1 MKIMCTRS
9 AASLAVVAALLG
21 AGCLDGENPSESTAD
36 LATDLIS
43 DPASGPAPEQVGGPE
58 QPSTAGAVAT
68 HASARAAGIARTF
81 ASARHG
87 VPIDHM
93 EILDSR
99 SQEVALLGRTFEI
112 VTLIDDRQAGA
123 FHRVYVD
130 AATGETFTP
139 DEVDQAL
146 RDATVARYG
155 KLDPRLAE
163 ALPGLDADGAIPVV
177 IWAVEPPGLG
187 RHERQQAALDH
198 VAALFPEAAAVA
210 QRGGSPL
217 DVADPVLAP
226 RIDAAYRDALLA
238 SNDQA
243 LQPLL
248 ETMKRHDLAVTPVP
262 GIPAVFAT
270 LTRQEVQQVMDSE
283 TIGRIMLS
291 GGEVSPASLAH
302 ATGTNRVQAVRSR
315 KLGATAPV
323 NDGTGVKV
331 ALIEANQN
339 VDMDSSVT
347 NGTCPS
353 NNCFRNPG
361 ATRDP
366 LTPVGN
372 HATLVAS
379 IVASTA
385 ANATGVA
392 PGATIL
398 SGSISTGEGV
408 DFEFADA
415 YQWAWQQGADVI
427 NLSVGQCP
435 TEGGFLLTLDM
446 LTDYAARSY
455 NKLFVVAAGNVPVP
469 NGACWANVPND
480 FGTWSPGK
488 AWNVVTVGGYNPLDD
503 TAWGNDTSVV
513 SPFWNPESPSGDRE
527 KPEVVAP
534 SVNIDGIGVNGAM
547 IPPQF
552 GTSMAAPQVSGMAA
566 LMIQRSTAL
575 RTAPNAL
582 RAIILASASHNIT
595 GPSGPV
601 AGVDDLDGAGG
612 IHADLADLIAATQG
626 SSTLDAAHA
635 CVGPCWW
642 KTRILDSSPEWTYFY
657 FKGQAGD
664 RIRAAAAWWS
674 SGYCPDPSNCEID
687 RLDTDFNMFIED
699 AAGNRLSGAFSASL
713 DNNYEVVPTSS
724 DVILPASGTYRIA
737 VHTTRMDE
745 DFNDLGVA
753 WTKVA
758 AGPGT
763 YDAQHH
769 ALDGKVIYRHPAGEQ
784 SLWGTLTDVALAAW
798 NTLTYTSEPQRRAIF
813 PFNGT
818 SVSLLYSMASNR
830 GRQSIFIDGVLKE
843 SFLARADETRR
854 QVIRSWT
861 GLPSGDHTIEVRSDG
876 EGLMEVDAFANGIAT
891 MPAGSYDDAHGQN
904 RYFGAWEALTGV
916 AGTVNGTMHRSST
929 AGDVM
934 RFTFVGNGITWK
946 FSRDATRGIAAVTLD
961 GVHQGYYDLYGPTL
975 RQQTLD
981 FPALGPGTHTFH
993 ITVTG
998 RNNNAGA
1005 TSTYVDVDELIVR

>member
-1 MKIMCTRS
+1 M
-9 AASLAVVAALLG
+9 AALLG
-21 AGCLDGENPSESTAD
+21 AGCVDGENVSESTAD
-36 LATDLIS
+36 LATDVASGLIS
-43 DPASGPAPEQVGGPE
+43 EQA
-58 QPSTAGAVAT
+58 STASNAAAT
-68 HASARAAGIARTF
+68 PASARAAGIARTF

-87 VPIDHM
+87 VPIDHL

-99 SQEVALLGRTFEI
+99 SQEVALLDRTFEI
-112 VTLIDDRQAGA
+112 VTLIDGRAAGA

-130 AATGETFTP
+130 AATGATFTP

-146 RDATVARYG
+146 RDATTARYG

-163 ALPGLDADGAIPVV
+163 ALPGLGADDTIPVV
-177 IWAVEPPGLG
+177 IWATEPPGLG
-187 RHERQQAALDH
+187 RHERQQAALDR
-198 VAALFPEAAAVA
+198 VAAMFPAAAAVA
-210 QRGGSPL
+210 RRGGSPL
-217 DVADPVLAP
+217 DVADPVLVQKVEAE
-226 RIDAAYRDALLA
+226 YREALLA
-238 SNDQA
+238 STDQA

-248 ETMKRHDLAVTPVP
+248 ETMERHDLAATPVP

-302 ATGTNRVQAVRSR
+302 ATGTDRVLAVRSR

-323 NDGTGVKV
+323 NDGTGAKV
-331 ALIEANQN
+331 AVVEVDFN

-361 ATRDP
+361 AIRDP
-366 LTPVGN
+366 LVPPGKHPT
-372 HATLVAS
+372 HVAS

-385 ANATGVA
+385 ASATGMA

-398 SGSISTGEGV
+398 SSHISNGEGV
-408 DFEFADA
+408 DFEFAEA

-427 NLSVGQCP
+427 NLSLGQCP
-435 TEGGFLLTLDM
+435 TDGGFLLTLDM
-446 LTDYAARSY
+446 LTDYAARNY
-455 NKLFVVAAGNVPVP
+455 NKLFVVAAGNTPVP
-469 NGACWANVPND
+469 NTPCWADVPND

-488 AWNVVTVGGYNPLDD
+488 AWNVVTVGGYNPLND
-503 TAWGNDTSVV
+503 TAWGNDTNVV
-513 SPFWNPESPSGDRE
+513 SPFWNPASPNGDRE

-534 SVNIDGIGVNGAM
+534 SVNIDGIGVNGVMVA
-547 IPPQF
+547 PDS
-552 GTSMAAPQVSGMAA
+552 GTSYATPQVSGMAA
-566 LMIQRSTAL
+566 LMIQRNPAL

-595 GPSGPV
+595 GPNGPV

-612 IHADLADLIAATQG
+612 INADLADLLAATQG

-642 KTRILDSSPEWTYFY
+642 KTTILDSSPDWVYFY
-657 FKGQAGD
+657 FQGQAGD
-664 RIRAAAAWWS
+664 RIRAAASWWS
-674 SGYCPDPSNCEID
+674 SGYCPDPTDCEID
-687 RLDTDFNMFIED
+687 RLDTDLNLFIED

-713 DNNYEVVPTSS
+713 DNNYEVVPTNS

-737 VHTTRMDE
+737 IHATRMDE
-745 DFNDLGVA
+745 ERNDLGVA
-753 WTKVA
+753 WTKVP
-758 AGPGT
+758 AGSGT

-784 SLWGTLTDVALAAW
+784 SLWGTLEDVALAAW
-798 NTLTYTSEPQRRAIF
+798 GTLTYTAQPHRRAIF

-854 QVIRSWT
+854 QVIRTWT

-891 MPAGSYDDAHGQN
+891 VSAGSYDDAHGQN
-904 RYFGAWEALTGV
+904 RYFGTWEALTGV
-916 AGTVNGTMHRSST
+916 AGTVGGTMHRSNT

-961 GVHQGYYDLYGPTL
+961 GVHQGYFDLYGPTL

-1005 TSTYVDVDELIVR
+1005 TNTYVDVDELIVR